1 MSDQPDHGRQREQE
15 EREKPGRFRAEK
27 MGISTSETTKSA
39 CSCAAATVEP
49 DHRLAFEC
57 LMPISPE
64 LIHGN
69 SQIYRIY
76 TRSSPNP
83 TDEDIFITSTG
94 KLTAFLSD
102 MTGRSTEESGARI
115 DKIDLA
121 ILSLALTT
129 FGLSCRSLL
138 KFSTEWARG
147 C

>member
-1 MSDQPDHGRQREQE
+1 M
-15 EREKPGRFRAEK
+15 
-27 MGISTSETTKSA
+27 
-39 CSCAAATVEP
+39 
-49 DHRLAFEC
+49 
-57 LMPISPE
+57 
-64 LIHGN
+64 GN

-115 DKIDLA
+115 DKIVFIDLV

-147 C
+147 CYDEVTLVFFSCCNKADSRSL